1 MNEEA
6 ENASTMQH
14 STYSPEELADRRDFA
29 NWMMGTKSGTK
40 APSSHALL
48 RGIHIY
54 VPPYGVLFFV
64 IGVLTGILL
73 VTLGVGIVL
82 NFM

>member
-1 MNEEA
+1 MNHEYKI
-6 ENASTMQH
+6 ASGDCIDIPDTNTIEQH
-14 STYSPEELADRRDFA
+14 A
-29 NWMMGTKSGTK
+29 M
-40 APSSHALL
+40 L

-64 IGVLTGILL
+64 IGVLAGILL

-82 NFM
+82 NFL